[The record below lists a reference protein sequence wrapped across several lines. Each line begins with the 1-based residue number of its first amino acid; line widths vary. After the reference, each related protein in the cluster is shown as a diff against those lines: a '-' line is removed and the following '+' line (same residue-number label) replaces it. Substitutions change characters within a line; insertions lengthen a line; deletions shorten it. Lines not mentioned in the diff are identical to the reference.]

1 MTRLFLA
8 ELLKLRTIRAMWG
21 FGLAAI
27 AFGGLL
33 AAGTI
38 GSPPNDDRFAPDFQ
52 FDLVLSGAFPAVLL
66 ALLLG
71 MLLFTNE
78 FRHGTIAR
86 TLLAS
91 PRRPVLV
98 VLKLMVG
105 AAAGVGLALLAIAT
119 TAVVS
124 IIWLGILD
132 VPLEIGDA
140 LDGSWRS
147 LLGVALIGAL
157 GAAVGGVVHSQ
168 VGALVGTL
176 VWLFVA
182 EPIVWVL
189 LGLLDEYA
197 NVGGVADYLP
207 GATVLSILD
216 TEGENLSYAGTVG
229 MAAVWIA
236 VATVLAVLRTRRK
249 DIT

>member
-1 MTRLFLA
+1 VTRLFAA

-21 FGLAAI
+21 YGLAAI
-27 AFGGLL
+27 VFGGLL

-38 GSPPNDDRFAPDFQ
+38 GSSPDDDRLAEDFQ
-52 FDLVLSGAFPAVLL
+52 FDLVLSGAFPAVVL

-78 FRHGTIAR
+78 FRHGTISR
-86 TLLAS
+86 TLLVT
-91 PRRPVLV
+91 PRRPLLV
-98 VLKLMVG
+98 TLKLMVG
-105 AAAGVGLALLAIAT
+105 AAAGIGLALLAVAT
-119 TAVVS
+119 TAVVAV
-124 IIWLGILD
+124 IWLGILD
-132 VPLEIGDA
+132 VPLEVGDA
-140 LDGSWRS
+140 ADALWRS

-157 GAAVGGVVHSQ
+157 GAAVGGAVHSQ

-189 LGLLDEYA
+189 LGLADLE
-197 NVGGVADYLP
+197 GVADYLP
-207 GATVLSILD
+207 AATVLSILD
-216 TEGENLSYAGTVG
+216 TEGENLSFAGTVG
-229 MAAVWIA
+229 MALAWTA
-236 VATVLAVLRTRRK
+236 VATVFAVLRTSRK

>member
-1 MTRLFLA
+1 VTRLFAA

-21 FGLAAI
+21 YGVAAI
-27 AFGGLL
+27 LFGGLL

-38 GSPPNDDRFAPDFQ
+38 GSPPDDDRFAEDFQ
-52 FDLVLSGAFPAVLL
+52 FDLVLSGAFPAVVL

-78 FRHGTIAR
+78 FRHGTISR
-86 TLLAS
+86 TLLVT
-91 PRRPVLV
+91 PRRPLLV
-98 VLKLMVG
+98 TLKLMVG
-105 AAAGVGLALLAIAT
+105 AAAGIGLALLAVAT
-119 TAVVS
+119 TAVVAV
-124 IIWLGILD
+124 IWLGVLD
-132 VPLEIGDA
+132 VPLELGDA
-140 LDGSWRS
+140 ADALWRS

-157 GAAVGGVVHSQ
+157 GAAVGGAIHSQ

-189 LGLLDEYA
+189 LGLVDLD
-197 NVGGVADYLP
+197 GVADYLP
-207 GATVLSILD
+207 AVTVLSILD
-216 TEGENLSYAGTVG
+216 TEGENLSFAGTVG
-229 MAAVWIA
+229 MAVVWTA
-236 VATVLAVLRTRRK
+236 VATVLAVLRTNRK